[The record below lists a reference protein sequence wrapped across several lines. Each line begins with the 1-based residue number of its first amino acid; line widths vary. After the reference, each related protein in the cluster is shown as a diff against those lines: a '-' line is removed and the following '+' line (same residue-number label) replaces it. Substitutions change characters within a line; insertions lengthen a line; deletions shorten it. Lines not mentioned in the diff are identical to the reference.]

1 MKKFYISL
9 KHKLN
14 EYDRYGEHR
23 TNGLK
28 AVFVLELLFLF
39 NYVYNVPNPYFYYF
53 YVPLTAFAAEIAGN
67 TLKEKYL
74 FYFFTVMGS
83 ALAVFLF
90 GIFSIYPLFFV
101 FFVFAY
107 SLLIYFTAIYKLKS
121 MLVPAPLILSL
132 AVYSLI
138 YDKANTSF
146 YIAFNHAL
154 ETIVAMLVVMS
165 GLLFFPKLYYLAIW
179 RRAFIS
185 VLSSM
190 ITIADR
196 IYQGEIENMPIIH
209 GTVIMKR
216 YSLMLSRKM
225 RCYSILKITLLTF
238 ELVVAMSY
246 LLAFYKQLRWQY
258 IAAFHHYLQKLLT
271 QVKRRQPLVIS
282 AQDVKIMHET
292 YELRTL
298 LQLIYSWNYLCAP

>member
-1 MKKFYISL
+1 MFISQL
-9 KHKLN
+9 RNKLHT
-14 EYDRYGEHR
+14 YDPYGEHF

-39 NYVYNVPNPYFYYF
+39 NYVYKVPNPYFYYF

-67 TLKEKYL
+67 TLEDKYL
-74 FYFFTVMGS
+74 LYFFTVMGS
-83 ALAVFLF
+83 VLAVFLF

-101 FFVFAY
+101 FFVFGY

-138 YDKANTSF
+138 YDKSNSNF
-146 YIAFNHAL
+146 YLALNHSL
-154 ETIVAMLVVMS
+154 VTLVAMLVVMA
-165 GLLFFPKLYYLAIW
+165 GLILFPKHYYLAIW
-179 RRAFIS
+179 RKAFIS
-185 VLSSM
+185 VLQNL
-190 ITIADR
+190 ITTADK
-196 IYQGEIENMPIIH
+196 IYQGEIEQMAIIP

-216 YSLMLSRKM
+216 YSQMLSPRMK
-225 RCYSILKITLLTF
+225 CYSILKITLLTF

-246 LLAFYKQLRWQY
+246 LVAFYRQLRWQY
-258 IAAFHHYLQKLLT
+258 IAAFHHYLEKLLP
-271 QVKRRQPLVIS
+271 QVKTRQALILS
-282 AQDVKIMHET
+282 AQDLKIMHET

-298 LQLIYSWNYLCAP
+298 AQLIKSWNHLCTN